1 VVQGP
6 PGTGKTHTI
15 ANIICHYL
23 ATGRTVLV
31 TSKGD
36 PALSVLQGQI
46 PEELRPLTISLLT
59 NEKQGMKQ
67 LESAV
72 QLLAGIASQTNLRD
86 LKRDAE
92 SHELRVKQ
100 LKKEIQ
106 KIDGKIKDWGLKQL
120 NPINKELSGTDS
132 EITAMELAEQVISDI
147 GRRQINLS
155 LNSQILILPIFV
167 QPEEIL
173 VKILAM

>member
-1 VVQGP
+1 M
-6 PGTGKTHTI
+6 
-15 ANIICHYL
+15 
-23 ATGRTVLV
+23 LV

-86 LKRDAE
+86 LKRDTK

-106 KIDGKIKDWGLKQL
+106 KIDGEIKDWGLKQL
-120 NPINKELSGTDS
+120 DPINKEL
-132 EITAMELAEQVISDI
+132 
-147 GRRQINLS
+147 
-155 LNSQILILPIFV
+155 FV
-167 QPEEIL
+167 QIQ
-173 VKILAM
+173 K